1 MEWLPNRATVFGLSR
16 SAPVSIIPVCGAN
29 PPGLHIP
36 TLVLPVNVGCPLMSS
51 SSLPTSDAKA
61 EKARSYY
68 IFSTALTA
76 AISGFLLGYDGSILG
91 AAILYLRDHFHLS
104 PQMMGF
110 VMGSA
115 VIGCIVGPFT
125 GGWFCDRF
133 GREKTMIGAA
143 FLLAVGGFATAIAS
157 SVAVFV
163 IFRIVCGFALGV
175 SAIASPMYIAE
186 VAPPRIRGKLGL
198 TFQLAIVVGSAAA
211 PLVAYPMA
219 LHLPA
224 ETAWRSMI
232 ASQLVMLIPL
242 IYFLFQLPP
251 SPRWLADRGR
261 FEEALV
267 VLRKVH
273 EPLLAERELVEIKA
287 AVNEEEGGWAELF
300 QPGIRFALVIGL
312 LLAFFNNWTGWSAMG
327 GYITNLV
334 EMSGVTSH
342 STAILQFAFTYVA
355 MTIMTIVSMWLVDRV
370 GRRPLWIFAS
380 FLMAAVTLATGLVF
394 HFHLHGPVV
403 LLVLILCTVPHGIAL
418 GGLPWLM
425 MSELFPN
432 RLRAKAVA
440 LTTTFLFVVIF
451 SCGQL
456 FPILVQISTDR
467 IGSAAGVFWLFTFIC
482 LLAALFGFT
491 IMPETKG
498 RTLEDISNSLKRD

>member
-1 MEWLPNRATVFGLSR
+1 MALPTT
-16 SAPVSIIPVCGAN
+16 PVSDIEAQ
-29 PPGLHIP
+29 
-36 TLVLPVNVGCPLMSS
+36 
-51 SSLPTSDAKA
+51 
-61 EKARSYY
+61 KARSYY

-91 AAILYLRDHFHLS
+91 AAILYVRDHFQLN

-115 VIGCIVGPFT
+115 AIGCVVGPFS

-133 GREKTMIGAA
+133 GREKTMIASA
-143 FLLAVGGFATAIAS
+143 FLLLIGGFVSAVASTVAI
-157 SVAVFV
+157 FV
-163 IFRIVCGFALGV
+163 ISRIVCGFALGV

-186 VAPPRIRGKLGL
+186 VAPPRMRGKLGL
-198 TFQLAIVVGSAAA
+198 TFQLAIVVGSAVA
-211 PLVAYPMA
+211 PLVAYPMS
-219 LHLPA
+219 LYLPPEA
-224 ETAWRSMI
+224 AWRWMI
-232 ASQLVMLIPL
+232 ASQLVMLLPL

-261 FEEALV
+261 FDEALV

-273 EPLLAERELVEIKA
+273 EPHLADRELEEIKA
-287 AVNEEEGGWAELF
+287 AVNVEEGGWSELF
-300 QPGIRFALVIGL
+300 QPGIRYALLIGL

-334 EMSGVTSH
+334 EMSGVKSH

-355 MTIMTIVSMWLVDRV
+355 MTIMTIISMWLVDRV

-380 FLMAAVTLATGLVF
+380 FLMALVTLATGFVF
-394 HFHLHGPVV
+394 HYHLHGPVV

-425 MSELFPN
+425 MSELYPN
-432 RLRAKAVA
+432 RVRAKAVA
-440 LTTTFLFVVIF
+440 LTTTFLFVVIV

-467 IGSAAGVFWLFTFIC
+467 IGSAAGVFWLFTAIC
-482 LLAALFGFT
+482 LLAALFGYT

-498 RTLEDISNSLKRD
+498 RTLEDISNSLKRG